1 MTPHLEA
8 EDEPALPPPSTAG
21 LVRGTTSILR
31 SAICTVQVEE
41 ESLDFVLLSTSLEW
55 TEWAPWSS
63 CSVSCGGGS
72 RSRDRNCT
80 LDSDSN
86 GLFARMGSERMS
98 SIGGWPTGIL
108 MGSFGLTMFL
118 NSFPNS
124 VSNDLAQ
131 LPIFANNDLVHFP
144 IFASN
149 DLSSFSYFS
158 QQ

>member
-1 MTPHLEA
+1 MRLEA
-8 EDEPALPPPSTAG
+8 EDEPALLPPSTAS
-21 LVRGTTSILR
+21 LVRGTTLILR
-31 SAICTVQVEE
+31 SVTCTVQVEK
-41 ESLDFVLLSTSLEW
+41 ESLDFVLLPTSLEW

-108 MGSFGLTMFL
+108 TRPLRWKMLS
-118 NSFPNS
+118 NPFPDS
-124 VSNDLAQ
+124 VSNDAAQ
-131 LPIFANNDLVHFP
+131 LPIFC
-144 IFASN
+144 
-149 DLSSFSYFS
+149 

>member
-1 MTPHLEA
+1 
-8 EDEPALPPPSTAG
+8 
-21 LVRGTTSILR
+21 
-31 SAICTVQVEE
+31 
-41 ESLDFVLLSTSLEW
+41 
-55 TEWAPWSS
+55 
-63 CSVSCGGGS
+63 
-72 RSRDRNCT
+72 
-80 LDSDSN
+80 
-86 GLFARMGSERMS
+86 MGSERMS